1 MSNEYV
7 ILADSS
13 CDLPQEMAD
22 RLGLEVLP
30 LEVMADGKNYRNWL
44 DGREIGFKE
53 FYKLAREGKDLKT
66 SAVNTAAF
74 EEKMR
79 KILDEGKVT
88 DAQGRAVNFENT
100 VIVMTSNAGSD
111 KKGGSL
117 GFGKS
122 QNDMTK
128 EKVMKALSER
138 QSTREYASKALS
150 LADLSDLLWA
160 ANGINRKE
168 SGMRTAPSALNK
180 QDVDVYV
187 VLPEGSYLY
196 DAKNHQL
203 TLIVAGDYR
212 GAVAGGQAFVKTA
225 PVSLVLISDL
235 SRFGDAKSPRS
246 QLMGAMDAGIVSQ
259 NISIFC
265 SAANLATVPRASMDN
280 EQLKKVLKLKDSQ
293 MPMMNHPVGHFK

>member
-1 MSNEYV
+1 MRKV
-7 ILADSS
+7 QLLLV
-13 CDLPQEMAD
+13 CLM
-22 RLGLEVLP
+22 L
-30 LEVMADGKNYRNWL
+30 
-44 DGREIGFKE
+44 
-53 FYKLAREGKDLKT
+53 
-66 SAVNTAAF
+66 SAAAF
-74 EEKMR
+74 AA
-79 KILDEGKVT
+79 DKVIKLPKPNLNRT
-88 DAQGRAVNFENT
+88 GA
-100 VIVMTSNAGSD
+100 
-111 KKGGSL
+111 
-117 GFGKS
+117 
-122 QNDMTK
+122 
-128 EKVMKALSER
+128 VMKALSER
-138 QSTREYASKALS
+138 HSTREYASKALS

-203 TLIVAGDYR
+203 TLIAAGDYR

-259 NISIFC
+259 NISLFC
-265 SAANLATVPRASMDN
+265 SGTGLVTVPRASMD
-280 EQLKKVLKLKDSQ
+280 QAKLKSGLKLKDTQ
-293 MPMMNHPVGHFK
+293 QPLINHPVGYAQ